1 MALQLNRR
9 YLKYFF
15 EPVAE
20 SFEEGFWEA
29 VKRRELVFQRC
40 GQCREWL
47 HPPRPMC
54 HKCKSFDLRWE
65 RSTGKGKIYSYVTFT
80 REVNPLYVVPFEVVL
95 VEMDDEKPVRMVA
108 NMLDTKPGE
117 LYIGMPVELDFF
129 DVSPKQPIPIFRKRQ
144 A

>member
-9 YLKYFF
+9 YVKYFF

-65 RSTGKGKIYSYVTFT
+65 KSTGKGKIYSYVTFT

-108 NMLDTKPGE
+108 NMLDTKPEE

-129 DVSPKQPIPIFRKRQ
+129 DVTPKQPIPIFKKRT

>member
-1 MALQLNRR
+1 MALQLNQR
-9 YLKYFF
+9 YVKYFF

-29 VKRRELVFQRC
+29 IKRRELVFQRC
-40 GQCREWL
+40 GKCREWL

-65 RSTGKGKIYSYVTFT
+65 KSTGKGKIYSYVTFT

-108 NMLDTKPGE
+108 NMLDTQPEE
-117 LYIGMPVELDFF
+117 LHIGMPVALDFF
-129 DVSPKQPIPIFRKRQ
+129 DVSPTQVIPIFKKRE

>member
-20 SFEEGFWEA
+20 SFEEGFWQGI
-29 VKRRELVFQRC
+29 RRRQLVFQRC
-40 GQCREWL
+40 GNCREWL

-54 HKCKSFDLRWE
+54 HRCKSFDLHWE
-65 RSTGKGKIYSYVTFT
+65 QSAGRGRIYSYAVFR
-80 REVNPLYVVPFEVVL
+80 REVNPLYAVPFEVVL
-95 VEMDDEKPVRMVA
+95 VEMEEERPVRMIA
-108 NMLDTKPGE
+108 NMLDTRPEE
-117 LYIGMPVELDFF
+117 LYIGMPVEVDFIE
-129 DVSPKQPIPIFRKRQ
+129 VAPTHVLPIFPKR

>member
-9 YLKYFF
+9 YVKYFF

-108 NMLDTKPGE
+108 NMLDTKPEE

-129 DVSPKQPIPIFRKRQ
+129 DVTPKQPIPIFKKRH

>member
-1 MALQLNRR
+1 MALQLNKR

-15 EPVAE
+15 APVSE
-20 SFEEGFWEA
+20 SFEEGFWEGI
-29 VKRRELVFQRC
+29 KRRELVFQRC
-40 GQCREWL
+40 GKCGEWL

-65 RSTGKGKIYSYVTFT
+65 KSTGKGKIYSYVTFT

-108 NMLDTKPGE
+108 NMLDTQPEE
-117 LYIGMPVELDFF
+117 LYIGMPVDLDFF
-129 DVSPKQPIPIFRKRQ
+129 DVSPTQVIPIFKKRK

>member
-9 YLKYFF
+9 YVQYFF
-15 EPVAE
+15 EPMAE
-20 SFEEGFWEA
+20 SFEEGFWEG

-40 GQCREWL
+40 GQCREWH

-54 HKCKSFDLRWE
+54 HKCKSFDMRWE
-65 RSTGKGKIYSYVTFT
+65 KSTGKGTVYSYVTFT

-95 VEMDDEKPVRMVA
+95 VEMDDEKPVRMIA
-108 NMLDTKPGE
+108 NMLDTQPE
-117 LYIGMPVELDFF
+117 DLYIGMPVELDFF
-129 DVSPKQPIPIFRKRQ
+129 DVSPKQPIPIFRKRK

>member
-15 EPVAE
+15 DPVAE

-40 GQCREWL
+40 GNCREWL

-65 RSTGKGKIYSYVTFT
+65 RSSGKGKIYSYVTFT

-108 NMLDTKPGE
+108 NMLDTKPEE

-129 DVSPKQPIPIFRKRQ
+129 DVSPKQPIPIFKKR
-144 A
+144 AG

>member
-129 DVSPKQPIPIFRKRQ
+129 DVSPKQPIPIFRKRR

>member
-9 YLKYFF
+9 YVKYFF

-129 DVSPKQPIPIFRKRQ
+129 DVSPKQPIPIFRKRR

>member
-9 YLKYFF
+9 YVKYFF

-108 NMLDTKPGE
+108 NMLDSKPEE

-129 DVSPKQPIPIFRKRQ
+129 DVTPKQPIPIFKKRQ